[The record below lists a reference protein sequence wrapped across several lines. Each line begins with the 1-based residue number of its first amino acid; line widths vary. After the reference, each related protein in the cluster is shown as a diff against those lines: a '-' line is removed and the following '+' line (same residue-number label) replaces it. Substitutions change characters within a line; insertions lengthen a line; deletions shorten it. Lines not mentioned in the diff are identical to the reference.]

1 MVFKRREVV
10 RGCQGKD
17 VQKKSWRVPSRLMEE
32 RSGRVNSAR
41 RQKCGRGG
49 DADVAA
55 MTSQRGWEVQAGG
68 CRKNRSMVYGLFDI
82 KW

>member
-17 VQKKSWRVPSRLMEE
+17 VQKESWRVRFRLMEE

-41 RQKCGRGG
+41 SQKCGRGG
-49 DADVAA
+49 DAGVAA
-55 MTSQRGWEVQAGG
+55 MTSQRGWELQAGG
-68 CRKNRSMVYGLFDI
+68 CRKDTRMVYGLFDI